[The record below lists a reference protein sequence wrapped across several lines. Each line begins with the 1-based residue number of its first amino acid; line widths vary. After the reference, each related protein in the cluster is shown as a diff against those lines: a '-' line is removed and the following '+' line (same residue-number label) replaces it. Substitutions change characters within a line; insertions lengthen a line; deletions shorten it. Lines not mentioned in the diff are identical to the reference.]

1 MKIKK
6 NLEKDLNQ
14 QRGLFFA
21 IAIVFV
27 LAFIYMLLE
36 WKSAE
41 NYRGYDIKV
50 EQRTGIKKNDS
61 SIQLETKAIKK
72 PSTKS

>member
-1 MKIKK
+1 MKTKK
-6 NLEKDLNQ
+6 HLEKDLNQ
-14 QRGLFFA
+14 QRGLFFV

-27 LAFIYMLLE
+27 MAFIYMALE

-41 NYRGYDIKV
+41 SHHGYDIKV
-50 EQRTGIKKNDS
+50 EQRAGRKKNDS

-72 PSTKS
+72 PSTFS